1 MKSVKYFT
9 ATWCGPCKA
18 FKPIM
23 EQLKSEG
30 YNIQFVDIDSEGEL
44 ARQYNIRSV
53 PTTLV
58 EENGEEINRYIGV
71 QTRDT
76 ILESISW
83 K

>member
-30 YNIQFVDIDSEGEL
+30 YNIQFVDIDSEGESNT
-44 ARQYNIRSV
+44 QYNIRSV

-76 ILESISW
+76 ILESIS
-83 K
+83 

>member
-76 ILESISW
+76 ILESI
-83 K
+83 

>member
-44 ARQYNIRSV
+44 ARQYNIHSV

-76 ILESISW
+76 ILESIS
-83 K
+83 

>member
-23 EQLKSEG
+23 EQIKSEG
-30 YNIQFVDIDSEGEL
+30 YDIQFVDIDSEGEL
-44 ARQYNIRSV
+44 AQQYNIRSV

-58 EENGEEINRYIGV
+58 EENGEEINRFVGV
-71 QTRDT
+71 QTRDV
-76 ILESISW
+76 ILESIS
-83 K
+83 

>member
-58 EENGEEINRYIGV
+58 EENGEEVNRYIGV

-76 ILESISW
+76 ILESIS
-83 K
+83 

>member
-76 ILESISW
+76 ILESIS
-83 K
+83 